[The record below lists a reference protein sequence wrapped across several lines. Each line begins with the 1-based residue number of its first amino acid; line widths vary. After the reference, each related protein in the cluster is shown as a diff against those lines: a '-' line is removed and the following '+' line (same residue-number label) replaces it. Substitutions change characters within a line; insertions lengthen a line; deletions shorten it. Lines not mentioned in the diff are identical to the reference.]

1 VPLFLPA
8 HGDAQYVRN
17 TGNKITQDK
26 RSGKWENTS
35 AQTAIIFMIRNVG
48 TKNRASR
55 QAQNLRMFPIAGA
68 AQGAEAIN
76 PSIVVTNV
84 APSPAT
90 ALPCRRSDDE

>member
-1 VPLFLPA
+1 MPLFLSV
-8 HGDAQYVRN
+8 HGDAQHVRN

-35 AQTAIIFMIRNVG
+35 VQTAIIFMIRNVG

-55 QAQNLRMFPIAGA
+55 QAQNLRMSQIAGA
-68 AQGAEAIN
+68 AQGAEATN

-84 APSPAT
+84 APSPVT
-90 ALPCRRSDDE
+90 ALPCRRSDE